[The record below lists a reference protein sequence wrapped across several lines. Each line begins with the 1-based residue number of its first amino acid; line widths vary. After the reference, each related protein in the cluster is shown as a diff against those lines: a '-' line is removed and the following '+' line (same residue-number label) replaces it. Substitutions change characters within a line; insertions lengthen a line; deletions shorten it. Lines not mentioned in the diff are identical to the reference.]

1 MSQSTTLLSKVL
13 ADVASAVVAAQQAL
27 DREADK
33 APAHSS
39 LAPLAFVVRETQL
52 SLLGQLSMPAGAAAA
67 PGQAVLTFAKV
78 GRVQAGL
85 YGNAGLALTSR
96 VSVSVR
102 SIEPE
107 HAGQA

>member
-33 APAHSS
+33 APAVSS

-52 SLLGQLSMPAGAAAA
+52 SLLGQLSMPAGGAAA
-67 PGQAVLTFAKV
+67 PDQAVLTFAKV
-78 GRVQAGL
+78 DRVQAGL
-85 YGNAGLALTSR
+85 YGNVGLALTSR

-107 HAGQA
+107 HAGQG